1 MNNKVPVNYNGVV
14 VGYTWD
20 EGKTIEFIDSVAE
33 NEINRLISQGQ
44 IIGLSSRAIG
54 EVRDDNTVEKTEE
67 ISYDLLHYEGNQT
80 IGSISNVDE
89 IFGLTSETLAQTVDK
104 LELNISSEFSGW
116 IASLLE
122 RGLMEYQ
129 TSRWDVPDEV
139 VNCVKEF
146 YEHEQSK

>member
-33 NEINRLISQGQ
+33 NEISGLISQGQ

-54 EVRDDNTVEKTEE
+54 ELKDDNTAEKTEE

-80 IGSISNVDE
+80 IGSIRNVDE

-129 TSRWDVPDEV
+129 TSRWDVPEEV
-139 VNCVKEF
+139 VNFVKEF